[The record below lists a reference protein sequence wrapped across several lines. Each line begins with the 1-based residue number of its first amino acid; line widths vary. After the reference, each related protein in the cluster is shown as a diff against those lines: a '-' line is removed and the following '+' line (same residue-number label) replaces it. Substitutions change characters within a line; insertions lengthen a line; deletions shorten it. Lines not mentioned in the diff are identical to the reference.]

1 MLQSQTLDQT
11 QGSLREK
18 GQDAGAPDDGPVEL
32 TEELKAAIIK
42 QVEFYCSDA
51 NLPSDKNLLKQF
63 RKDANGWVPL
73 KIFANFRKVRALTKD
88 QQQLAE
94 SLRASKHIV
103 ISDDAKKLRRVVPVP
118 QYDVVEIQRRTIVV
132 ESLPCSPTIE
142 GVTAVFQRY
151 GQVNLVRICTKES
164 KGKLPEWLTS
174 AAGAAGLHS
183 SAGGA
188 AVSDTP
194 HAYVE
199 FAREEDAIMAVAALH
214 DTDGWRPLGIE
225 VRHLVFPCSDA
236 SERTVPRSDNCAAAK
251 QKQQTSLRRW
261 NSTGG
266 VVDSR
271 SQPMTMGASTKPSP
285 PTAAMRPTGPISHPQ
300 QQHRSFT
307 LGGSA
312 APRCPPM
319 DPPGADRMPNSIS
332 SSGVHTDSIP
342 SLAPPPRK
350 GLYVP
355 PARRQLGQAGSTSSA
370 ASVQGLAPAATPLPL
385 ARSSSLGNAAP
396 TQSSAL
402 PDLTPADSAP
412 TCVRAA
418 SRPPLV
424 PSLARSSMSAACPS
438 VALCPKEETCDSISS
453 PTTCSSPARSCVMS
467 DTPSHLGA
475 APGVST
481 AAPPASERQLA
492 PKFMAAHPLPPCK
505 QSAVPRPRQ
514 AAASGR
520 QQAPYLLP
528 HSNRAPIMLVS
539 SASSTSLASQQSAAS
554 TASKALPFEIC
565 SSASRCDL
573 FVEDSML
580 GSYIDHILQESHLAT
595 NLPLVS
601 IQHQTAMR
609 SPSPSVHSSCN
620 GLDGHG
626 SEQTHHTEDSSKAE
640 ADQAADSATEDEELH
655 RFQQAL
661 HAASSTLPGRAH
673 IQAQKCRAQAAAAA
687 AVRAAKEAANSASS
701 PHLWRAGVRHG
712 KIEDAPSSHAPPATC
727 ASEVALRARPAV
739 ATEQACNLVEASS
752 CRTHDASPSSLSC
765 AAASVSDAASVNAS
779 EKQPSIVAMNKAAAQ
794 STSGKP
800 VSVPPPAQAAG
811 PGQVLPLDTKTR
823 STVRHNKDHA
833 TWAAAT
839 PDSRAMSAAPLSA
852 DQSPSSSAKPG
863 PQRVA
868 PLAATATA
876 VHVHIAAGPQPG
888 RGFAGRARRA
898 ETPQVQA
905 H

>member
-1 MLQSQTLDQT
+1 MEALVRDKGAAKHKPLPLLSMWVDMDCNAASSMQRTAYFYYRFVVSHWSCAGGHWPGLGQTGPEAAASPWINELCVQSRSPVVMLQSQTLDQT

-73 KIFANFRKVRALTKD
+73 KVFANFRKVRALTKD

-103 ISDDAKKLRRVVPVP
+103 ISDDAKKVIALRRVVPVP

-312 APRCPPM
+312 APRCPPI
-319 DPPGADRMPNSIS
+319 DPP
-332 SSGVHTDSIP
+332 
-342 SLAPPPRK
+342 
-350 GLYVP
+350 
-355 PARRQLGQAGSTSSA
+355 
-370 ASVQGLAPAATPLPL
+370 
-385 ARSSSLGNAAP
+385 
-396 TQSSAL
+396 
-402 PDLTPADSAP
+402 
-412 TCVRAA
+412 
-418 SRPPLV
+418 
-424 PSLARSSMSAACPS
+424 
-438 VALCPKEETCDSISS
+438 
-453 PTTCSSPARSCVMS
+453 
-467 DTPSHLGA
+467 
-475 APGVST
+475 
-481 AAPPASERQLA
+481 
-492 PKFMAAHPLPPCK
+492 
-505 QSAVPRPRQ
+505 
-514 AAASGR
+514 
-520 QQAPYLLP
+520 
-528 HSNRAPIMLVS
+528 
-539 SASSTSLASQQSAAS
+539 
-554 TASKALPFEIC
+554 
-565 SSASRCDL
+565 
-573 FVEDSML
+573 
-580 GSYIDHILQESHLAT
+580 
-595 NLPLVS
+595 
-601 IQHQTAMR
+601 
-609 SPSPSVHSSCN
+609 
-620 GLDGHG
+620 
-626 SEQTHHTEDSSKAE
+626 
-640 ADQAADSATEDEELH
+640 
-655 RFQQAL
+655 
-661 HAASSTLPGRAH
+661 
-673 IQAQKCRAQAAAAA
+673 
-687 AVRAAKEAANSASS
+687 
-701 PHLWRAGVRHG
+701 WR
-712 KIEDAPSSHAPPATC
+712 
-727 ASEVALRARPAV
+727 
-739 ATEQACNLVEASS
+739 
-752 CRTHDASPSSLSC
+752 
-765 AAASVSDAASVNAS
+765 
-779 EKQPSIVAMNKAAAQ
+779 
-794 STSGKP
+794 
-800 VSVPPPAQAAG
+800 
-811 PGQVLPLDTKTR
+811 
-823 STVRHNKDHA
+823 
-833 TWAAAT
+833 
-839 PDSRAMSAAPLSA
+839 
-852 DQSPSSSAKPG
+852 
-863 PQRVA
+863 
-868 PLAATATA
+868 
-876 VHVHIAAGPQPG
+876 
-888 RGFAGRARRA
+888 
-898 ETPQVQA
+898 
-905 H
+905 